1 MLRCMLA
8 MMSSSSAKYSKVVV
22 TERTY
27 ACTDGVKLSTRRF
40 ESESDDNHRRT
51 RKILCLHGWL
61 DNSASF
67 NRLAPC
73 LLENLSLGSSSSDDT
88 IKENVDIIPTEI
100 VALDFP
106 GHGLS
111 SHKSVDGP
119 PQLLAEYAYYAA
131 ELIEALQWG
140 DNGSTATMED
150 GKTVH
155 DNDTQQSETTINDNS
170 KESNKIIL
178 VGHSM
183 GSGVAIVLCAA
194 FPEWFSGLVLL
205 EGGLVARSANDASRH
220 VRSACQRRLRSNRTL
235 FPNVNDETS
244 TSSSN
249 TRAKV
254 YSNLEAAI
262 KARLSTTERMPGDQT
277 LSYEA
282 ARDMV
287 VRATLPANKNENDN
301 EAVVFRHDP
310 RLQWPSLQYYTREQV
325 EAFMRDV
332 RTSTV
337 PTCFLSAADGWPTDA
352 WIESVVKD
360 ELQPVHLKQLSG
372 SHHFHADPDTVGAVA
387 REVVA
392 FINEL
397 HL

>member
-1 MLRCMLA
+1 MMA
-8 MMSSSSAKYSKVVV
+8 MMSSSSAKYSKGV
-22 TERTY
+22 ERTY
-27 ACTDGVKLSTRRF
+27 ACTDGVKLATRQWSNNF
-40 ESESDDNHRRT
+40 ESESDNHRRT

-61 DNSASF
+61 DNAASF

-73 LLENLSLGSSSSDDT
+73 LLENLSLGSDDK
-88 IKENVDIIPTEI
+88 IAENAGIIPTEI

-119 PQLLAEYAYYAA
+119 PQLLAEYAYYVA
-131 ELIEALQWG
+131 ELIEALKWG
-140 DNGSTATMED
+140 DQMDD
-150 GKTVH
+150 GKTNHDKNTVTDNS
-155 DNDTQQSETTINDNS
+155 DNDKSD

-183 GSGVAIVLCAA
+183 GSGVSIVLCAA
-194 FPEWFSGLVLL
+194 FPEWFAGLVLL
-205 EGGLVARSANDASRH
+205 EGGIVARSANDASRH
-220 VRSACQRRLRSNRTL
+220 VRAACQRRLRSNRTL
-235 FPNVNDETS
+235 FPNVNDGTS
-244 TSSSN
+244 TSN
-249 TRAKV
+249 NRAKV

-287 VRATLPANKNENDN
+287 VRATLPANINDNDN

-372 SHHFHADPDTVGAVA
+372 SHHFHADPDTVGAVT

-392 FINEL
+392 FIIEL
-397 HL
+397 SL